1 MPLLCPGGFDT
12 CTTTLDARERLR
24 KPYTDGTL
32 VLYMDHVHVLITSI
46 PDAYPG
52 YFTQTLDNDIKIE
65 ATATRRAG
73 LERFT
78 FPTGTKP
85 YFVVDLANDLPNSF
99 AGGTLDIDPAKG
111 RIMIGGHYGSRW
123 CYLSALFL
131 SSLIVISK
139 FRTKPIQLSSFC
151 LL

>member
-1 MPLLCPGGFDT
+1 MFMPL
-12 CTTTLDARERLR
+12 
-24 KPYTDGTL
+24 
-32 VLYMDHVHVLITSI
+32 S
-46 PDAYPG
+46 DAYPG

-78 FPTGTKP
+78 FPTGSTP

-99 AGGTLDIDPAKG
+99 AGGTLDIDPIKG
-111 RIMIGGHYGSRW
+111 RIMIGGNYGSRW
-123 CYLSALFL
+123 GVLVLSLFTQL
-131 SSLIVISK
+131 TAIPKLRANPV
-139 FRTKPIQLSSFC
+139 QLSSFC